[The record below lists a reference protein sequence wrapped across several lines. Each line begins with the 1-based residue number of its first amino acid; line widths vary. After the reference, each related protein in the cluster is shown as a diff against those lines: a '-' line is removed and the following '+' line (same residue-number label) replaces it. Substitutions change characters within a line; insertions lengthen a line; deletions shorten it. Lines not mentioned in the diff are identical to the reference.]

1 MLLKTYKKRIEK
13 KRSRE
18 FLFSFFTEK
27 ELVGLAGPDINET
40 VDWYANKGFNKIH
53 IYENDKNTILKQI
66 KKYNLKI
73 PITHTFGDI
82 IESKIDNKNVVF
94 DLDFTKSIM
103 TMDAHV
109 KKFKNSKFVMTFA
122 LRPISF
128 NATVRK
134 FFLIRKEKI
143 LSKKL
148 NEADVNY
155 MGSKKI
161 PYFEIKTNNGK
172 YIILK
177 YKDKKALNMICLAKI
192 K

>member
-1 MLLKTYKKRIEK
+1 MLLKTYKNRVEK

-27 ELVGLAGPDINET
+27 ELIGLAGPDINES
-40 VDWYANKGFNKIH
+40 VDWYYKKGFKKIH
-53 IYENDKNTILKQI
+53 IYENNKETILKQI

-82 IESKIDNKNVVF
+82 IEAKVDNKNVVF
-94 DLDFTKSIM
+94 DLDFTKSIITM
-103 TMDAHV
+103 TDHV
-109 KKFKNSKFVMTFA
+109 KKYKDCKFVMAFA

-128 NATVRK
+128 LETINK

-143 LSKKL
+143 LSKKS
-148 NEADVNY
+148 NEKYINY
-155 MGSKKI
+155 NGLKKI
-161 PYFEIKTNNGK
+161 PYLEIETNNGM
-172 YIILK
+172 YIVLK
-177 YKDKKALNMICLAKI
+177 YKDKKAINMICLAKI